1 MPGSGGRRKGGDVN
15 VRQLG
20 RIGAA
25 LAATAA
31 TVTVLAACGGS
42 TAKATPAANGTP
54 GGQANIQAYISCL
67 NKNGVTISLPTGGT
81 GTRPSGRPTAR
92 PTGVRPSRS
101 PGAGGGFGG
110 GGFTGGGGFG
120 GGAGIFGDPT
130 TPPSGVSQSTW
141 TAALAAC
148 KSVQP
153 SFAAGGFGGR
163 GGAGGGGT
171 AFQAYRNCLTSHGVS
186 ASAAPGNL
194 STADPTIAAAEKA
207 CQPLLPT
214 RGPNPSPTS

>member
-1 MPGSGGRRKGGDVN
+1 MK

-31 TVTVLAACGGS
+31 TVTMLAACGGS
-42 TAKATPAANGTP
+42 SAKTPAANTSTP
-54 GGQANIQAYISCL
+54 GATASGQAGIQAYISCL
-67 NKNGVTISLPTGGT
+67 NKNGVTISLPSRGT
-81 GTRPSGRPTAR
+81 GVRPSGRPSG
-92 PTGVRPSRS
+92 GVRPSRS

-110 GGFTGGGGFG
+110 GGFGGGGFG
-120 GGAGIFGDPT
+120 GGLFGDANN
-130 TPPSGVSQSTW
+130 PPAGVSQATW
-141 TAALAAC
+141 SAALTAC

-153 SFAAGGFGGR
+153 SFGGGNGFG
-163 GGAGGGGT
+163 GGGGT

-186 ASAAPGNL
+186 ASAAPNSL
-194 STADPTIAAAEKA
+194 KTSDPTVAAAEKA

-214 RGPNPSPTS
+214 RGANPNPSPTS